1 MMGVFGVFR
10 QRASAP
16 VARERLEILLSYDR
30 AGRAKPDLLMTLR
43 TEILAVIARH
53 VVVDQDHVQVR
64 MDRGAAVSVL
74 GVEVEIPNA
83 VSQPL
88 RN

>member
-1 MMGVFGVFR
+1 MGMLSLFR
-10 QRASAP
+10 PRASAP

-83 VSQPL
+83 ERQKLP
-88 RN
+88 N

>member
-1 MMGVFGVFR
+1 MGMLSLFR
-10 QRASAP
+10 QRPSAP

-64 MDRGAAVSVL
+64 MDRGAAVSIL

-83 VSQPL
+83 QRQALP
-88 RN
+88 N